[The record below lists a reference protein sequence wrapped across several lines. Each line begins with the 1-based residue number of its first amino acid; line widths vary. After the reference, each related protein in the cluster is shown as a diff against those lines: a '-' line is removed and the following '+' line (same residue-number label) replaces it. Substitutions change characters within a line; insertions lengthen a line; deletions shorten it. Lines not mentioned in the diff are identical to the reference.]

1 MKRFFSILSGSDEY
15 VLPVTPASITL
26 QNGIKIETVGI
37 YGIGDIQLAGNR
49 SIGSIQISSFF
60 PAQEYDF
67 LIGAFRNPY
76 DWVKIFKNL
85 ISKKKP
91 VRFLV
96 SDTDINARVLISN
109 IEFSEKPGQND
120 IYYTLTLAESDT
132 TGDDPDA
139 EERPEDDAPTL
150 PTTYI
155 VAYGDTLWGIATH
168 FYGKGILYKKIASAN
183 GIQDP
188 NVVAV
193 GRKLKIPEV

>member
-1 MKRFFSILSGSDEY
+1 MKRFFSILSGSNEY
-15 VLPVTPASITL
+15 VLPVTPESITL

-60 PAQEYDF
+60 PVQEYDF
-67 LIGAFRNPY
+67 LTGAFRNPY

-96 SDTDINARVLISN
+96 SGTDINVRVLISN

-120 IYYTLTLAESDT
+120 IYYTLTLTESDT
-132 TGDDPDA
+132 TGDDLDS
-139 EERPEDDAPTL
+139 EERPEDEAPTL

>member
-67 LIGAFRNPY
+67 STGAFRSPY
-76 DWVKIFKNL
+76 DWVKIFKTI

-96 SDTDINARVLISN
+96 SDTDINVRVLISN
-109 IEFSEKPGQND
+109 IEFSEKPGTND

-132 TGDDPDA
+132 AGDDPDN
-139 EERPEDDAPTL
+139 EERPEDDASTL

>member
-1 MKRFFSILSGSDEY
+1 MKRFFSILSGSNEY
-15 VLPVTPASITL
+15 VLPVTPESITL

-37 YGIGDIQLAGNR
+37 YGIGDIQFAGNR
-49 SIGSIQISSFF
+49 SIGSIQISSIF

-67 LIGAFRNPY
+67 STGAFRNPY
-76 DWVKIFKNL
+76 DWVKIFKT
-85 ISKKKP
+85 IIAKKKP

-96 SDTDINARVLISN
+96 SDTEINVRVLISN
-109 IEFSEKPGQND
+109 IEFSEKPGTND

-132 TGDDPDA
+132 TGDDLDA
-139 EERPEDDAPTL
+139 EERPEDDASTL